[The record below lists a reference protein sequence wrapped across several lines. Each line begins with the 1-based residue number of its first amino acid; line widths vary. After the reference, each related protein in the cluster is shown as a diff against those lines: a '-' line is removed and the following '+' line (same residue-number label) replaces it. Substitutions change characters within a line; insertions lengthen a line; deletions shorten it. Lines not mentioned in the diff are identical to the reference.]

1 MLSETN
7 KCEGENNK
15 IPRIRKEEEA
25 KNAIVT
31 DGFCVLPSL
40 DVHQWREKYGREKP
54 FLLRQE
60 GSILEAQIIRSPLFP
75 IIRSPLFP
83 SGIIYDLLEPT
94 HHSFSAT
101 CLLL

>member
-1 MLSETN
+1 MLS
-7 KCEGENNK
+7 EGENNK

-40 DVHQWREKYGREKP
+40 DVHQWREEYGREKP

-60 GSILEAQIIRSPLFP
+60 GSILEAQ